1 VQCGAV
7 KSGEGGGP
15 EEKSSLRGAGRT
27 GLIAR
32 YRVQEKAPRRGGWWR
47 RGGAVHG
54 MLGEECA
61 CACLCVL
68 VLVLVLVLG
77 GLGFGVSMAGHGR

>member
-1 VQCGAV
+1 MRCSEEWRGGA
-7 KSGEGGGP
+7 

-32 YRVQEKAPRRGGWWR
+32 YRVQEKASRRGGWWR
-47 RGGAVHG
+47 RSGAVCWG
-54 MLGEECA
+54 RR
-61 CACLCVL
+61 CLCLCLLVL
-68 VLVLVLVLG
+68 ALCLLVLVLVLG